1 MLFDKVLFDYL
12 FPRLKYNTHV
22 QQTQA
27 RDDEVQVKRL
37 VTSIMIASLA
47 FGHRLMFI
55 EDNVLRDILENL
67 ALHGN
72 PILKKCIE
80 FEELLLHFPDKVQ
93 RFDIFF
99 IINADY
105 VGSHDSF
112 LCGSMFSFL
121 ISFRCNM

>member
-12 FPRLKYNTHV
+12 FPRLKYNTQV

-47 FGHRLMFI
+47 VGHRLMFI

-72 PILKKCIE
+72 TTLKKCIE

-93 RFDIFF
+93 RFDTFF
-99 IINADY
+99 SLLTQIMLGLMIPTC
-105 VGSHDSF
+105 VVQCS
-112 LCGSMFSFL
+112 LV
-121 ISFRCNM
+121 

>member
-47 FGHRLMFI
+47 VGHRLMFI

-72 PILKKCIE
+72 TILKKCIE

-99 IINADY
+99 SLLTQIMLGLMIPICVVQCSLA
-105 VGSHDSF
+105 
-112 LCGSMFSFL
+112 
-121 ISFRCNM
+121 

>member
-47 FGHRLMFI
+47 VGHHLMFI

-72 PILKKCIE
+72 KNLKKCIE

-99 IINADY
+99 HN
-105 VGSHDSF
+105 
-112 LCGSMFSFL
+112 
-121 ISFRCNM
+121 